1 MILHADH
8 VSMPRR
14 SGRIDLSFIATPS
27 RLRLQSL
34 TPFML
39 GSFGP
44 HGLPIDAVGFI
55 IRPAGRICDDVNG
68 LVDIEAQP
76 AQKVHLRAMCVF
88 IYPALLGLPSKDSE
102 LAATGGLGH
111 GASA

>member
-1 MILHADH
+1 
-8 VSMPRR
+8 MPCL

-27 RLRLQSL
+27 RLRSQSL

-39 GSFGP
+39 CSFGP

-68 LVDIEAQP
+68 LVDIEALL
-76 AQKVHLRAMCVF
+76 AQEVHLRAVCDF
-88 IYPALLGLPSKDSE
+88 IYRALPGLPSEGSE
-102 LAATGGLGH
+102 LAAVGGFFH